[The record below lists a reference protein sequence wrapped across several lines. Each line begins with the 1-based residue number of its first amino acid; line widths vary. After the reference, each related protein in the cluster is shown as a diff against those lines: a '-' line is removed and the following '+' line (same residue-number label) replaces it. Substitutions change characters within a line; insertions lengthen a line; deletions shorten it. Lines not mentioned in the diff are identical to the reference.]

1 MKRGKFS
8 LRRLIFMIIG
18 NMVIGVGIGIF
29 KLSGFGNDP
38 SSAMVMAVGAAL
50 GIPFSL
56 MLLIFNCLWF
66 AVEIAF
72 GRHLIGIG
80 TFFNWG
86 LVGIF
91 ADLFVNAVTSVTAIP
106 EALAPRLLILMAGIL
121 VLSFACSLYQTAN
134 MGISPYDSHALIL
147 SERLPVP
154 YFWLRI
160 GTDGLCTIIALA
172 FGGLIGLGTLVCAL
186 GLGPFISF
194 FNRTVSE
201 KLMPG
206 EE

>member
-1 MKRGKFS
+1 
-8 LRRLIFMIIG
+8 MIIG
-18 NMVIGVGIGIF
+18 NMILGVGIGIF

-38 SSAMVMAVGAAL
+38 SSAMVMAVGAKL
-50 GIPFSL
+50 GITFSV

-66 AVEIAF
+66 VVEIIF
-72 GRHLIGIG
+72 GRHLIGLG
-80 TFFNWG
+80 TFFNWF

-91 ADLFVNAVTSVTAIP
+91 ADLFVNSVTSVMAIP
-106 EALAPRLLILMAGIL
+106 AAFLPRLLILIVGIL
-121 VLSFACSLYQTAN
+121 VLSFACSLYQTAD

-147 SERLPVP
+147 SERLPTP

-160 GTDGLCTIIALA
+160 GTDGLCTLVALA
-172 FGGLIGLGTLVCAL
+172 FGGLIGIGTLVCAL

-201 KLMPG
+201 KLIFG
-206 EE
+206 QKKEQT